1 MSPNTLKQIGDYN
14 GSNRGYCGYDHEQ
27 IERLISATEANG
39 AKIDGLTNQYNQ
51 IIKWLLIVV
60 CVIALG
66 AKLVEMAKD
75 LWGHNVTLKSAP
87 Q

>member
-1 MSPNTLKQIGDYN
+1 MSPQSLRQIDNYN
-14 GSNRGYCGYDHEQ
+14 GSIPPCGYDHDQ
-27 IERLISATEANG
+27 IERLIAATEANG
-39 AKIDGLTNQYNQ
+39 AKIDGLATQYNQ

-66 AKLVEMAKD
+66 AKLVEMGKD
-75 LWGHNVTLKSAP
+75 LWGHNVTLKTA

>member
-1 MSPNTLKQIGDYN
+1 MSALKQIN
-14 GSNRGYCGYDHEQ
+14 GSYESSGGCGYDHDQ

-39 AKIDGLTNQYNQ
+39 AKIDALTSQHNQ
-51 IIKWLLIVV
+51 IVKYLLIVV

-75 LWGHNVTLKSAP
+75 LWGHNVTLKSER

>member
-1 MSPNTLKQIGDYN
+1 MSALKQVN
-14 GSNRGYCGYDHEQ
+14 GTYGSTEGCGYDHEQ
-27 IERLISATEANG
+27 IERLIAATEANG
-39 AKIDGLTNQYNQ
+39 AKIDALTSQHNQ
-51 IIKWLLIVV
+51 IVKYLLIVV

-75 LWGHNVTLKSAP
+75 IYGHNVTLKSER

>member
-1 MSPNTLKQIGDYN
+1 MSSLKQIN
-14 GSNRGYCGYDHEQ
+14 GTYGNSSNGCGYDHEQ

-39 AKIDGLTNQYNQ
+39 AKIDALTTQNNQ
-51 IIKWLLIVV
+51 IVKYLLIVV

-75 LWGHNVTLKSAP
+75 LWGHNVTLKAEHV
-87 Q
+87 